1 MGGRRGRRKGG
12 VGKPIHLSLQA
23 LAGATAAALQRR
35 KRRRRPAS
43 ASTSHR
49 HRSMQRESRGPERE
63 VPLLFRGL
71 SSRGK
76 LVSESRM
83 VFTGA
88 AIVPPI
94 CRDTERPPCTDKSTA
109 AGSEFNTFPATVITV
124 IGNWDR
130 CGISFH
136 CEENREKIICNL
148 CKKFLQLLNKYC
160 VV

>member
-1 MGGRRGRRKGG
+1 MGEAHPSFPSSPGWRDSCG
-12 VGKPIHLSLQA
+12 PPEEEEEEETSICFNFS
-23 LAGATAAALQRR
+23 
-35 KRRRRPAS
+35 
-43 ASTSHR
+43 STSKHAEGV
-49 HRSMQRESRGPERE
+49 QRPQERE